1 MQAKI
6 SSPTNNYQ
14 ESFISLDTE
23 AKKEAT
29 SEHMTPPPL
38 RPRAR
43 LASILV
49 LSLISLTS
57 FAADHNDPNAINSI
71 FADIDANAADLYDL
85 YGFPSDD
92 ATGGEK
98 VVIALTFAS
107 VPGTGV
113 FDPDLLYRILI
124 SPEPRVAPPMKDGV
138 DLDGVLKYFISI
150 KDKYLGLKPSQVR
163 VTVGQDNR
171 AKVELLGF
179 PSGNFTQVIDIN
191 KTQTIEAGGNTIKA
205 FVGGRDDAFFNDLPG
220 FFRSINYAPQYYNI
234 PLSMTNAR
242 ELEIPKTLIELEGN
256 DLFNYDPSNPEWGIT
271 VKKEIGRA
279 SCRE

>member
-1 MQAKI
+1 MPSQDH
-6 SSPTNNYQ
+6 
-14 ESFISLDTE
+14 FISLDSE
-23 AKKEAT
+23 VEKGAT

-38 RPRAR
+38 RPGAR
-43 LASILV
+43 LASILA

-92 ATGGEK
+92 AAGGEK

-124 SPEPRVAPPMKDGV
+124 SPEPRVAPPMKGGV
-138 DLDGVLKYFISI
+138 DLDGVLKYFNSI
-150 KDKYLGLKPSQVR
+150 KDKYLGLKPDQVR

-179 PSGNFTQVIDIN
+179 PSGNVTQVVDIN
-191 KTQTIEAGGNTIKA
+191 KNQTIDAG
-205 FVGGRDDAFFNDLPG
+205 
-220 FFRSINYAPQYYNI
+220 
-234 PLSMTNAR
+234 
-242 ELEIPKTLIELEGN
+242 
-256 DLFNYDPSNPEWGIT
+256 
-271 VKKEIGRA
+271 
-279 SCRE
+279 